1 MFWDVF
7 KSTRL
12 DALKLREARDGGE
25 ASNNAKRERITH
37 TQHLAPKMPRSY
49 TSDTPKEA
57 KMAALAQVGGL
68 RGARATGW
76 TRVSAGAG
84 PQAVWLAA
92 GG

>member
-1 MFWDVF
+1 VFWDVF

-57 KMAALAQVGGL
+57 KMAALAQVGGGL
-68 RGARATGW
+68 LGVRTGRA
-76 TRVSAGAG
+76 AGAG
-84 PQAVWLAA
+84 WLAA
-92 GG
+92 GAQQQ